1 MFYPANCSGWF
12 CFSSTAV
19 PFCLVI
25 AGYYGAEV
33 PLADSV
39 QLLQST
45 ASTVYSQRRYVEAY
59 NTIHTPSA
67 WITFMI
73 AVMCFQ
79 FFQVN
84 MSQVGYPVVDIIRLG
99 L

>member
-39 QLLQST
+39 QRLQP
-45 ASTVYSQRRYVEAY
+45 TVNADMLRP
-59 NTIHTPSA
+59 I
-67 WITFMI
+67 M
-73 AVMCFQ
+73 Q
-79 FFQVN
+79 FILHQ
-84 MSQVGYPVVDIIRLG
+84 LG
-99 L
+99 LLL